1 MMTQVCTSTFSAP
14 QELSTLRPQ
23 AGGNGDSGGPII
35 LIAGS
40 SEDDDEARAA
50 AVRMAQLITMR
61 HRIDF
66 LLNVTEQCNVT
77 LPSIH
82 EQRGNVSPIILG
94 EAGGAT
100 WAI

>member
-61 HRIDF
+61 HHIDS
-66 LLNVTEQCNVT
+66 LLNVTDGCNVT

-82 EQRGNVSPIILG
+82 EYGTATQVTLHLQ
-94 EAGGAT
+94 EGGAM
-100 WAI
+100 

>member
-1 MMTQVCTSTFSAP
+1 MTQTISP
-14 QELSTLRPQ
+14 IGIQEQQTLLQ
-23 AGGNGDSGGPII
+23 TQVGGSGGRSIS
-35 LIAGS
+35 ATTFTGTGS
-40 SEDDDEARAA
+40 DDSEARAA

>member
-40 SEDDDEARAA
+40 SEDDNEARAA

-61 HRIDF
+61 HHIDS
-66 LLNVTEQCNVT
+66 LLNVTDGCNVT
-77 LPSIH
+77 LPSTP
-82 EQRGNVSPIILG
+82 EQCGNVTLPLHLQ
-94 EAGGAT
+94 EGGAK
-100 WAI
+100 

>member
-1 MMTQVCTSTFSAP
+1 MMTQTINPIGIQEQQTLLRTQVGGSGGRSISTTTFTST
-14 QELSTLRPQ
+14 
-23 AGGNGDSGGPII
+23 
-35 LIAGS
+35 GS
-40 SEDDDEARAA
+40 DDNEARAA

>member
-1 MMTQVCTSTFSAP
+1 MTQVCSTFAAP
-14 QELSTLRPQ
+14 QEATPRTQ
-23 AGGNGDSGGPII
+23 AGGRGNGGMII
-35 LIAGS
+35 TVRICNP
-40 SEDDDEARAA
+40 EDDNEAGAG

>member
-1 MMTQVCTSTFSAP
+1 MMTQTINP
-14 QELSTLRPQ
+14 IGIQEQQTLLRTQ
-23 AGGNGDSGGPII
+23 AGGSGGRSISTTTFTST
-35 LIAGS
+35 GS
-40 SEDDDEARAA
+40 DDNEARAA